1 MSSYLCPI
9 CGQSVEEGYN
19 CSGCMW
25 YHLKDMREGRVPPGV
40 QDRFYRFEYW
50 RAYRLNEIALE
61 KGEISRPEAERRAA
75 AITREMHDLQE
86 RTLAAEAE
94 REKKQA
100 ERYAHYLY

>member
-19 CSGCMW
+19 CSGCIW
-25 YHLKDMREGRVPPGV
+25 CHLKDMREERVPPGI
-40 QDRFYRFEYW
+40 QDRFYRLEYW

-75 AITREMHDLQE
+75 AITQEMRDLQE

-94 REKKQA
+94 REKEQA
-100 ERYAHYLY
+100 ERYARYLY

>member
-50 RAYRLNEIALE
+50 RAYRLNELALE
-61 KGEISRPEAERRAA
+61 KGEISRSEAERRAA
-75 AITREMHDLQE
+75 AITREMYDLQE